1 MISIGIGALVFAI
14 WLIILFFG
22 KTIGLSMLLF
32 VIPFSIFFIYI
43 LEKKGKVKNPSF
55 KLLLIP
61 IILLSSTYFIFDN
74 VFFNKMNLIVI
85 PVLHSILVLGLL
97 GEKFQINSDTVF
109 MILGTF
115 FCPLGFIE
123 ESTLDFI
130 DSIKENLKID
140 IKSKNEAKIRK
151 FLKAVLITVPVVLI
165 IIFLLSTADEI
176 FADLF
181 REAFRQI
188 LVFINGINLFNSLI
202 KIIFIIISFFYFM
215 GLFYYV
221 CLKYEVI
228 NEKEISQTKINDDFT
243 IKMILVSLNIIYA
256 VFCFIQVKS
265 LFMRN
270 TTLNY
275 ANYARQ
281 GFFQLMIVSI
291 INLVTILIAKKSENK
306 DKVKINKFTNCMSI
320 IMIVFTFIIVISAWL
335 RMSFYENAYGYTM
348 LRILVYCALL
358 TEVILFIP
366 TVFYVLDKKI
376 NLLKSYFFIITI
388 MYVCMNF
395 ANFDNII
402 ARRNVDRFI
411 QTGKIDIYYLI
422 TETGSDAVNQ
432 LLRILEIQ
440 TGDENAKLETIEYLK
455 EKYEYLNEEKID
467 FRNINLSK
475 IFARNSIEKKI
486 N

>member
-1 MISIGIGALVFAI
+1 
-14 WLIILFFG
+14 
-22 KTIGLSMLLF
+22 
-32 VIPFSIFFIYI
+32 
-43 LEKKGKVKNPSF
+43 
-55 KLLLIP
+55 
-61 IILLSSTYFIFDN
+61 
-74 VFFNKMNLIVI
+74 
-85 PVLHSILVLGLL
+85 
-97 GEKFQINSDTVF
+97 
-109 MILGTF
+109 
-115 FCPLGFIE
+115 
-123 ESTLDFI
+123 
-130 DSIKENLKID
+130 
-140 IKSKNEAKIRK
+140 
-151 FLKAVLITVPVVLI
+151 
-165 IIFLLSTADEI
+165 
-176 FADLF
+176 
-181 REAFRQI
+181 
-188 LVFINGINLFNSLI
+188 
-202 KIIFIIISFFYFM
+202 M